1 MSSDVDAALAR
12 PATLCAFCPKMCRS
26 ACAVSE
32 AEKRETV
39 TPWAKMAL
47 PNPAEVELP
56 SMPRWQPPI
65 NQARE
70 ETRMNKSRV
79 RQQVP
84 ASRSTVLAAHSQLY
98 AEMGSDDN

>member
-1 MSSDVDAALAR
+1 MDEDDEAGEEGVGVQEFFELKYEALRKDVDRLI
-12 PATLCAFCPKMCRS
+12 PL
-26 ACAVSE
+26 
-32 AEKRETV
+32 

-47 PNPAEVELP
+47 PNPADVELP